1 MQTAPLGPQPELART
16 FPPGELCLRSPQK
29 LEEPGLPSGTREAT
43 QDLATMPHPAE
54 RGPPGKAADPS
65 PLEGLRELQ
74 CGALLEGGGPE
85 ASGQADSTQGGGA
98 QEARTTE
105 EGREE
110 GELGPSLGAGP
121 QAVEQ
126 PARSLGALDQAELG
140 KQQAP
145 TEAEAEEVAEFEEAE
160 LEEEEEE
167 QDWGSTPDNSQLPRE
182 LPGLDALVAA
192 TINLGDLPGIG
203 PLDSPPP
210 TVPGPPRTAPLPRS
224 SGIHGIALLSELA
237 DLEIQQQRTEPAL
250 QGEPYPSRAPGAGPS
265 GTDSGSTFSPTQLS
279 PQCVP
284 GSGNQAGAPTPPAS
298 RPAPPAGWAM
308 GARPQG
314 QACGPDGGVRKT
326 PGILTMPWGAGGVLK
341 VVPILC
347 TRMPR
352 PTGRGVGGP
361 GHLR

>member
-65 PLEGLRELQ
+65 PLEGLQELR

-121 QAVEQ
+121 QAAEQ
-126 PARSLGALDQAELG
+126 PARSLGALDQAEPG

-203 PLDSPPP
+203 PLDPPP
-210 TVPGPPRTAPLPRS
+210 LAVPGPPRTAPLPRS

-298 RPAPPAGWAM
+298 RPAPPAGWAV
-308 GARPQG
+308 GAGPQG
-314 QACGPDGGVRKT
+314 QACGPCGLR
-326 PGILTMPWGAGGVLK
+326 GAQQE
-341 VVPILC
+341 
-347 TRMPR
+347 
-352 PTGRGVGGP
+352 
-361 GHLR
+361 